1 MRRHL
6 RHIHYNV
13 SQLDILCSLRKNAKN
28 SLNAKKGLLFF
39 CRLTSDRQATQNVM
53 QSDEQLIEAVQAGEA
68 AAFEKLVQRHGDR
81 FFNFAVRISGSRMD
95 AEDMVQNAFLRLW
108 RNPFAWRPE
117 GGGQFTT
124 WFYKVL
130 INIFL
135 APKRRTKKT
144 ESDEILNDMPDGAL
158 SAQAL
163 MEAEA
168 EDKAL
173 LKAINALPPH
183 QHVAVQLFYYDGFS
197 QAEAAAAMQLHVK
210 AYESLLHRARQSLKK
225 ELKHK

>member
-1 MRRHL
+1 MQPHL

-13 SQLDILCSLRKNAKN
+13 SKLDILCSLRKNKEN
-28 SLNAKKGLLFF
+28 SLNAKKGLVFF
-39 CRLTSDRQATQNVM
+39 NRLISDKQTNQNIM

-68 AAFEKLVQRHGDR
+68 AAFEKLAQRHADR
-81 FFNFAVRISGSRMD
+81 FFNFALRICGSRMD
-95 AEDMVQNAFLRLW
+95 AEDMVQEAFLRLW
-108 RNPFAWRPE
+108 RNPFAWKPE

-124 WFYKVL
+124 WFYRVL
-130 INIFL
+130 VNLFL
-135 APKRRTKKT
+135 DHKRRTKKT
-144 ESDEILNDMPDGAL
+144 ESDDILSNMPDGAL

-225 ELKHK
+225 ELRRK